1 MNFED
6 KNMTELKK
14 CGTCENLTR
23 NENDP
28 WESGAFKVYS
38 DYHGW
43 DSLRVFPWCRTPGC
57 IEKAKKLA
65 KEYQKYLNNTG
76 LFIPLDKVKELEEKE
91 EGKWDKYK
99 EWV

>member
-1 MNFED
+1 MNYDD

-65 KEYQKYLNNTG
+65 KEYQNYLNNTG
-76 LFIPLDKVKELEEKE
+76 LFTPLDKVKELEEKE
-91 EGKWDKYK
+91 GGKWDKYK